1 LSHLACLGRHT
12 LSAWVSTSGRQFE
25 DWSADYRL
33 FERDRIDEQQLF
45 KVARREVESY
55 LGKDEPLIVAL
66 DDSLIPKTGTK
77 IAGVGWRRH
86 PLSPPFRPN
95 FIRGQRVLELSAALP
110 CAPGQARMI
119 PIDFLMA
126 PPAPKPPRQPSPQE
140 LQHYQEQ
147 ARQRSINRYALDRL
161 AQLRQ
166 ATPRPIR
173 LLFDGRF
180 TNRILLKN
188 LPQNVTAI
196 GRIRKDAKLYAP
208 PHSQPP
214 GKGRPRLYGP
224 PLPTPEQLRQD
235 ETVSWQSCHVYAANQ
250 WHDFDFKTMG
260 PLRWRTAGTLD
271 LRLVVIRPLH
281 YRLTKMG
288 RLLYRQP
295 AFLIC
300 TDPHLPLQQILQAYV
315 WRWDIEV
322 NFRDEKTLLGVGQPQ
337 VRTPLAAQ
345 KVPATSV
352 AAYSLLLLAAARAF
366 GPNGRPDSLPP
377 PKWQQPKQP
386 PRAST
391 AKLINHLRFELWG
404 HAISGSLIFSG
415 FSSSL
420 HVNHN
425 PQKLP
430 TNPAPAI
437 LYASQ

>member
-45 KVARREVESY
+45 KVARCEVESH

-66 DDSLIPKTGTK
+66 DDSVIPKTGTQ

-95 FIRGQRVLELSAALP
+95 FIRGQRVLQLSAALP

-140 LQHYQEQ
+140 LKHYQEQ
-147 ARQRSINRYALDRL
+147 ARQRSLNHYALDRL
-161 AQLRQ
+161 AELRR

-180 TNRILLKN
+180 TNRTLLKN

-208 PHSQPP
+208 P
-214 GKGRPRLYGP
+214 
-224 PLPTPEQLRQD
+224 LPTPEQLRQE
-235 ETVSWQSCHVYAANQ
+235 ETIPWQSCPVYAADQ
-250 WHDFDFKTMG
+250 WHDFDFKTIG
-260 PLRWRTAGTLD
+260 PLRWRTAGPLN

-300 TDPHLPLQQILQAYV
+300 TDPHLPVQKIIQAYV

-322 NFRDEKTLLGVGQPQ
+322 NFRDEKTLLGVGQPH
-337 VRTPLAAQ
+337 VRTKLAAQ
-345 KVPATSV
+345 KVPAASV

-391 AKLINHLRFELWG
+391 AKLINQLRFELWG
-404 HAISGSLIFSG
+404 HAISASLIFSG

-420 HVNHN
+420 NPFHM